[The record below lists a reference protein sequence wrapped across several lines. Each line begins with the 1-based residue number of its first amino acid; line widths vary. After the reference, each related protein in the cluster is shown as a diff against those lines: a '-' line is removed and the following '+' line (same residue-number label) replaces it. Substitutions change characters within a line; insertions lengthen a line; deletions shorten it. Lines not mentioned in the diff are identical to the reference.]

1 MIKHE
6 TKIVFKSYIGGVRK
20 INVGREFQ
28 GNFWWIDVFLLILKT
43 KEMYTFIYIITQ
55 LIFLLYHLLSTAWF
69 GILPGWFYY
78 HRKYHMNGKY
88 DLLVL
93 YQHFSSSE
101 NKDCFFFKTLNLLY
115 ILKLYSH
122 LKVWLNISYKQ
133 ACLQAL
139 GGFSTPWCMQVR

>member
-101 NKDCFFFKTLNLLY
+101 NKDCFFLNFKFFVQEGPSMMFETSSLASLEWHFSDLL
-115 ILKLYSH
+115 IDFLP
-122 LKVWLNISYKQ
+122 
-133 ACLQAL
+133 A
-139 GGFSTPWCMQVR
+139 R

>member
-1 MIKHE
+1 MIKHQIRDSFQIE
-6 TKIVFKSYIGGVRK
+6 GGVRK

-55 LIFLLYHLLSTAWF
+55 LIFLLYHLLLTAWF
-69 GILPGWFYY
+69 EILPGWFYY

-101 NKDCFFFKTLNLLY
+101 KEDCFLNFKFFV
-115 ILKLYSH
+115 IKLYSH
-122 LKVWLNISYKQ
+122 LKSVTKHF
-133 ACLQAL
+133 LQAL
-139 GGFSTPWCMQVR
+139 GGFGTPWCMQER